1 MAVNQGVVGP
11 SPTVPADVPGIY
23 VGNIQKEKN
32 TKKINRRIKDN
43 EKNKTKT
50 EGEMPKT
57 EY

>member
-11 SPTVPADVPGIY
+11 SPTVPADVPDINA
-23 VGNIQKEKN
+23 GNIQKEKN

-43 EKNKTKT
+43 GKNKTKT

>member
-11 SPTVPADVPGIY
+11 SPTVPADVPDINA
-23 VGNIQKEKN
+23 GNIQKEKN